1 MLNEGNDRIDIIPR
15 LDLGSTVMWYSQ
27 AQGRTLAK
35 VGRVLAVVMPGVQP
49 CLVVGRRKHLASV
62 LNLPADRKFNLTKL
76 GGGNGRPNVSY
87 LIGVG
92 DVLYWPKVEVLKI
105 VSNTGSGEVDAELR
119 ESVLRLLRSVRVM
132 DVDLAAVELTWVEKA
147 EFDQH
152 VIDNHFVVGPFR
164 YANSDVPGEPS
175 APYRPHDPLY
185 GKLKGGLWIYSCT

>member
-76 GGGNGRPNVSY
+76 GGGNGRPSSA
-87 LIGVG
+87 GVRFDAKAG
-92 DVLYWPKVEVLKI
+92 AGAE
-105 VSNTGSGEVDAELR
+105 SG
-119 ESVLRLLRSVRVM
+119 
-132 DVDLAAVELTWVEKA
+132 
-147 EFDQH
+147 
-152 VIDNHFVVGPFR
+152 
-164 YANSDVPGEPS
+164 
-175 APYRPHDPLY
+175 
-185 GKLKGGLWIYSCT
+185 